1 MRSLGNKKGE
11 VQCFSSGCFQNYYS
25 KRGDAAEKWYWGV
38 MVGKWVRYV
47 TPKVCG
53 ILAMSMNEWG

>member
-25 KRGDAAEKWYWGV
+25 KRGDAAEK
-38 MVGKWVRYV
+38 
-47 TPKVCG
+47 
-53 ILAMSMNEWG
+53 